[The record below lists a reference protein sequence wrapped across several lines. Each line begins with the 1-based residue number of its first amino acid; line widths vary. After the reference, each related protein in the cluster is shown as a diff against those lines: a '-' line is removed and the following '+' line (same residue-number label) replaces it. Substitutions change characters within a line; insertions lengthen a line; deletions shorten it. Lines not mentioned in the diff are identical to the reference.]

1 VKDHPSYDKNEKLK
15 NSALTRFKAGIF
27 LVDDI
32 KTPATTHDTAVSF
45 AALNGLKGTYNF
57 HFQISKTV

>member
-1 VKDHPSYDKNEKLK
+1 MMSTSERLLK
-15 NSALTRFKAGIF
+15 ILTLTSLETGIF

-32 KTPATTHDTAVSF
+32 KTTATTYDTAVSF